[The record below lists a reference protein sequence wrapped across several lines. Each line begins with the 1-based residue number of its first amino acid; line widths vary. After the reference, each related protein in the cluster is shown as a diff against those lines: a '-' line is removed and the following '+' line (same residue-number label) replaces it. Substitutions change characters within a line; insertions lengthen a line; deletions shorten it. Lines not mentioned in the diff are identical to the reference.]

1 MNTMR
6 IMPEGWNNEV
16 TKLNQTNVKQYIKN
30 NETVQGLVKKC
41 DDNYNLYVSFENGLN
56 GIIPRKDVEGIN
68 LQEKWTT
75 KRKLCTGKVNKFVQ
89 FKSERYRPRN
99 ATNFIKKRGSRRS
112 IGLGKNDLKIGEKV
126 TGIVKNI
133 KTIWSFCRN
142 WWWSCR
148 ISSYRRFISC

>member
-16 TKLNQTNVKQYIKN
+16 TKLNQTNVEQYIKN

-68 LQEKWTT
+68 LQENG
-75 KRKLCTGKVNKFVQ
+75 KLHQTHPHHRGQSGVLG
-89 FKSERYRPRN
+89 N
-99 ATNFIKKRGSRRS
+99 AGRTLQTRSQLSVHIRR
-112 IGLGKNDLKIGEKV
+112 
-126 TGIVKNI
+126 
-133 KTIWSFCRN
+133 
-142 WWWSCR
+142 
-148 ISSYRRFISC
+148 